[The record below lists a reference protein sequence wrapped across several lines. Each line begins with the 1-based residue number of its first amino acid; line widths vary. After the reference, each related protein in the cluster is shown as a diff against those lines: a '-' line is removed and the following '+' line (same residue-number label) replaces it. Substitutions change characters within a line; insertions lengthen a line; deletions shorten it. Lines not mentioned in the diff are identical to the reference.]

1 MGAVADDPNLAAVS
15 STDASG
21 ETRAIT
27 GSAAIEPAAAAAA
40 ATASAVDAAENT
52 AQVGS
57 ATEVQETESQAQPR
71 RENTERKG
79 RGMALL
85 ALLLFGLCVYL
96 GYDLYYG
103 HNGYL
108 QYEKVAAQFN
118 QAEQKSLQLKQ
129 RNQDLAEQITDL
141 QQGSIAVEE
150 LARSELGLIKP
161 NERFYRVLADDQQI
175 RSMPIP

>member
-1 MGAVADDPNLAAVS
+1 MGAVADDPNLAAVG

-27 GSAAIEPAAAAAA
+27 GSAAIEPAAAA

-57 ATEVQETESQAQPR
+57 ATEVHATESQAQPR

-108 QYEKVAAQFN
+108 QYEKVAAQLN

>member
-1 MGAVADDPNLAAVS
+1 MGAVADDPNLAAVG

-27 GSAAIEPAAAAAA
+27 GSAAIEPAAAA

-57 ATEVQETESQAQPR
+57 ATEVHATESQVQHR
-71 RENTERKG
+71 RENTASKG

>member
-1 MGAVADDPNLAAVS
+1 MGAVADDPNLAAVG

-27 GSAAIEPAAAAAA
+27 GSAAIEPAAAA

-57 ATEVQETESQAQPR
+57 ATEVHATESQVQHR
-71 RENTERKG
+71 RENTARKG

>member
-1 MGAVADDPNLAAVS
+1 MGAVADDPNLAAVG

-27 GSAAIEPAAAAAA
+27 GSAAIEPAAAA

-57 ATEVQETESQAQPR
+57 ATEVHATESQVQPR
-71 RENTERKG
+71 RENTARKG

>member
-1 MGAVADDPNLAAVS
+1 MGAVADDPNLAAVG

-27 GSAAIEPAAAAAA
+27 GSAAIEPAAAAA
-40 ATASAVDAAENT
+40 TVSAVDAAENT

-57 ATEVQETESQAQPR
+57 ATEVHATESQVQHR
-71 RENTERKG
+71 RENTARKG

>member
-27 GSAAIEPAAAAAA
+27 GSAAIEPAAAAA
-40 ATASAVDAAENT
+40 TASAVDAAENT

-57 ATEVQETESQAQPR
+57 ATEVHATESQVQHR
-71 RENTERKG
+71 RENTARKG

>member
-27 GSAAIEPAAAAAA
+27 GSAAIEPAAAA

-161 NERFYRVLADDQQI
+161 NERFYRVLAYDQQI

>member
-1 MGAVADDPNLAAVS
+1 MGAVADDPNLAAVG

-40 ATASAVDAAENT
+40 ASAVDAAENT

-57 ATEVQETESQAQPR
+57 ATEVHATESQVQHR
-71 RENTERKG
+71 RENTARKG

>member
-1 MGAVADDPNLAAVS
+1 MGAVADDPNLAAVG

-27 GSAAIEPAAAAAA
+27 GSAAIEPAAADVTAETAA
-40 ATASAVDAAENT
+40 VAAENT

-57 ATEVQETESQAQPR
+57 ATEVHATESQVQPR
-71 RENTERKG
+71 RENTARKG

>member
-1 MGAVADDPNLAAVS
+1 MGAVADDPNLAAVG

-27 GSAAIEPAAAAAA
+27 GSAAIEPAAAAE
-40 ATASAVDAAENT
+40 TASAVDAAENT

-57 ATEVQETESQAQPR
+57 ATEVHATESQVQHR
-71 RENTERKG
+71 RENTARKG

>member
-27 GSAAIEPAAAAAA
+27 GSAAIEPAAAA

>member
-1 MGAVADDPNLAAVS
+1 MGAVADDPNLAAVG

-27 GSAAIEPAAAAAA
+27 GSAAIEPAAAA

-96 GYDLYYG
+96 GYDLYYS
-103 HNGYL
+103 HNGY
-108 QYEKVAAQFN
+108 
-118 QAEQKSLQLKQ
+118 
-129 RNQDLAEQITDL
+129 
-141 QQGSIAVEE
+141 
-150 LARSELGLIKP
+150 
-161 NERFYRVLADDQQI
+161 
-175 RSMPIP
+175 

>member
-1 MGAVADDPNLAAVS
+1 MGAVADDPNLAAVG

-27 GSAAIEPAAAAAA
+27 GSAAIEPAAAAA
-40 ATASAVDAAENT
+40 TVSAVDAAENT

-57 ATEVQETESQAQPR
+57 ATEVHATESQVQHR
-71 RENTERKG
+71 RENTARKG

-161 NERFYRVLADDQQI
+161 NERVYRVLADDQQI

>member
-1 MGAVADDPNLAAVS
+1 MGAVADDPNLAAVG

-27 GSAAIEPAAAAAA
+27 GSAAIEPAAAAV
-40 ATASAVDAAENT
+40 TASAVDAAENT

-57 ATEVQETESQAQPR
+57 ATEVHATESQVQHR
-71 RENTERKG
+71 RENTARKG

>member
-1 MGAVADDPNLAAVS
+1 MGAVADDPNLAAVG

-27 GSAAIEPAAAAAA
+27 GSAAIEPAAAAV
-40 ATASAVDAAENT
+40 TASAVDAAENT

-57 ATEVQETESQAQPR
+57 ATEVHATESQAQPR

>member
-1 MGAVADDPNLAAVS
+1 MGAVADDPNLAAVG

-27 GSAAIEPAAAAAA
+27 GSAAIEPAAADVAAETA
-40 ATASAVDAAENT
+40 AVAAENT

-57 ATEVQETESQAQPR
+57 ATEVHATESQAQHR
-71 RENTERKG
+71 RENTARKG

>member
-1 MGAVADDPNLAAVS
+1 MGAVADDPNLAAVG

-27 GSAAIEPAAAAAA
+27 GSAAIEPAAAA

-57 ATEVQETESQAQPR
+57 ATEVHATESQVQHR
-71 RENTERKG
+71 RENTARKG

-85 ALLLFGLCVYL
+85 ALLLFGVCVYL

-108 QYEKVAAQFN
+108 QYEKVAAQLN

>member
-1 MGAVADDPNLAAVS
+1 MGAVADDPNLAAVG

-27 GSAAIEPAAAAAA
+27 GSAAIEPAAAA

-57 ATEVQETESQAQPR
+57 ATEVHATESQAQPR

>member
-1 MGAVADDPNLAAVS
+1 MGAVADDPNLAAVG

-27 GSAAIEPAAAAAA
+27 GSAAIEPAAAA

-129 RNQDLAEQITDL
+129 RNPDLAEQITDL
-141 QQGSIAVEE
+141 QQGSIAVAE

-161 NERFYRVLADDQQI
+161 TERFYRVLADDQQI

>member
-1 MGAVADDPNLAAVS
+1 MGAVADDPNLAAVG

-27 GSAAIEPAAAAAA
+27 GSAAIEPAAAAA
-40 ATASAVDAAENT
+40 TASAVDAAENA

-57 ATEVQETESQAQPR
+57 ATEVHATESQVQPR

>member
-1 MGAVADDPNLAAVS
+1 MGAVADDPNLAAVG

-27 GSAAIEPAAAAAA
+27 GSAAIEPAAAA

-57 ATEVQETESQAQPR
+57 ATEVHATESQVQHR

-108 QYEKVAAQFN
+108 QYEKVAAQLN

>member
-1 MGAVADDPNLAAVS
+1 MGAVADDPNLAVVG

-27 GSAAIEPAAAAAA
+27 GSAAIEPAAAA

-108 QYEKVAAQFN
+108 QYEKVAAQFD

>member
-27 GSAAIEPAAAAAA
+27 GSAAIEPAAAA

-71 RENTERKG
+71 RENTARKG

>member
-1 MGAVADDPNLAAVS
+1 MGAVADDPNLAAVG

-27 GSAAIEPAAAAAA
+27 GSAAIEPAAADVAAETA
-40 ATASAVDAAENT
+40 AVAAENT

-57 ATEVQETESQAQPR
+57 ATEVHATESQAQPR

>member
-27 GSAAIEPAAAAAA
+27 GSAAIEPAAAA

-150 LARSELGLIKP
+150 LARKP

>member
-1 MGAVADDPNLAAVS
+1 MGAVADDPNLAAVG

-27 GSAAIEPAAAAAA
+27 GSAAIEPAAAA

-57 ATEVQETESQAQPR
+57 ATEVHATESQVQHR
-71 RENTERKG
+71 RENTARKG

-129 RNQDLAEQITDL
+129 RNQDLAEQINDL

>member
-1 MGAVADDPNLAAVS
+1 MGAVADDPNLAAVG

-27 GSAAIEPAAAAAA
+27 GSAAIEPAAEDVAAETAA
-40 ATASAVDAAENT
+40 VAAENT

-57 ATEVQETESQAQPR
+57 ATEVHATESQVQHR
-71 RENTERKG
+71 RENTARKG

>member
-1 MGAVADDPNLAAVS
+1 MGAVADDPNLAAVG

-27 GSAAIEPAAAAAA
+27 GSAAIEPAAAAA
-40 ATASAVDAAENT
+40 TASAENT

-57 ATEVQETESQAQPR
+57 ATEVHATESQVQHR
-71 RENTERKG
+71 RENTARKG